1 MSKTYS
7 AWVSIISYIMLAIL
21 AFVKLKTNNP
31 SDIVFV
37 LIECLLCITF
47 YVSGFFFMIGGER

>member
-1 MSKTYS
+1 MLKMHS
-7 AWVSIISYIMLAIL
+7 AWVSIISYIILAIL

-37 LIECLLCITF
+37 LTECLLCVTF

>member
-7 AWVSIISYIMLAIL
+7 AWISIISYIMLAIL
-21 AFVKLKTNNP
+21 AFVKLKTDNP

-37 LIECLLCITF
+37 LTECLLCITF
-47 YVSGFFFMIGGER
+47 YVSGFFFMIGDER